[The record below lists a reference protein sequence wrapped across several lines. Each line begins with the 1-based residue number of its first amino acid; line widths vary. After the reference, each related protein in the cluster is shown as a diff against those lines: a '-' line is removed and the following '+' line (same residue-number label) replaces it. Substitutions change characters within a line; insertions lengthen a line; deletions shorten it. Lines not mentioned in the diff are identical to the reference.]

1 MREKHGW
8 HIRFAAF
15 GAALRMTPP
24 HQTQTTCGPASPLCV
39 SVSRVYDSINHY
51 LKVTPKPSRMLS
63 CRFDSSR
70 VGCNAPTPPSTLM
83 ERSRRKT
90 GL

>member
-1 MREKHGW
+1 M
-8 HIRFAAF
+8 RFAAF
-15 GAALRMTPP
+15 GAATRITPP
-24 HQTQTTCGPASPLCV
+24 HHTQTTCGPAAAPLFV
-39 SVSRVYDSINHY
+39 SMSLAYDPINYY